1 MPDASNMSSVSHLID
16 LALAPAFLLV
26 GVGSLL
32 NVLSVRLGRVVDRA
46 RILEE
51 SWSGGGASSQDR
63 TRLKQEL
70 LTLDRRMAAVH
81 WAITLCTA
89 AALFVCMLIATLFIG
104 HTANIPTAIAV
115 PALFILAMGLLI
127 VGLSLFLVEVYLAT
141 RSVRVSRDLIH

>member
-1 MPDASNMSSVSHLID
+1 MSGASDISTISHLID

-32 NVLSVRLGRVVDRA
+32 NVLSVRLGRIVDRA

-51 SWSGGGASSQDR
+51 SWAGGSAPGQDR
-63 TRLKQEL
+63 TRLKREL

-89 AALFVCMLIATLFIG
+89 AALFVCLLIATLFIG
-104 HTANIPTAIAV
+104 DMSDAGIGGSV
-115 PALFILAMGLLI
+115 PVLFILAMALLI
-127 VGLSLFLVEVYLAT
+127 MGLILFLAEIYLAT
-141 RSVRVSRDLIH
+141 RSVRVSRDLIG